1 MSLKPWRAAMMAE
14 QVGPRAQEE
23 QSSNWREL
31 YGGRFKFN
39 SRVVKCLPGHSPLS
53 ITEQNY
59 NKWVIL

>member
-1 MSLKPWRAAMMAE
+1 MMAE